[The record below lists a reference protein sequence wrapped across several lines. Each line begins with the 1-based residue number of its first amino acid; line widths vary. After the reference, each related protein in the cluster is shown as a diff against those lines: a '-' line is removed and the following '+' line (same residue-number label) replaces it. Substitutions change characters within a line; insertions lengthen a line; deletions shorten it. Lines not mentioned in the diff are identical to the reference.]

1 MLKFAAL
8 DSSAGVGID
17 PGGRRRRRDAALRL
31 SGDVHQT
38 FRPLP
43 PAHRSPERPPVD
55 RLVSIFPSQFHT
67 RIHNPR
73 RAATH
78 SAPQLL
84 MVTLPRGHL
93 IINTLYSKQ
102 SSCSSAA
109 LFTLF
114 SGFPRRHHA
123 VDAKLN
129 ALQRIRRN
137 HLPKSCRKN
146 DPNAVNN
153 RAAEH
158 RSQKVRKHDF
168 RRFRYS
174 EQHADDT
181 RIPLACYD
189 FPRKFHIDVINS
201 RWNGVELTLEL

>member
-1 MLKFAAL
+1 LRSENVKVRC
-8 DSSAGVGID
+8 AGQQ
-17 PGGRRRRRDAALRL
+17 RRRRHRSGRTSSTTGRGAPSKRRRSSDIQTVATGAPL
-31 SGDVHQT
+31 SGA
-38 FRPLP
+38 
-43 PAHRSPERPPVD
+43 PARPPVD

-129 ALQRIRRN
+129 ALLRIRRN

-189 FPRKFHIDVINS
+189 FPIKFHIDVINS
-201 RWNGVELTLEL
+201 R